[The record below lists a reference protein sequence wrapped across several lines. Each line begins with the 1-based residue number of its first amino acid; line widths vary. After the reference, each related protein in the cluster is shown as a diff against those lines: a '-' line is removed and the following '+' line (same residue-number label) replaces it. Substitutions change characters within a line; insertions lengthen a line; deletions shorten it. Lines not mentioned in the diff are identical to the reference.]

1 MKKIIALLVLLYTFY
16 SGNAQKTDEERI
28 HSILDKQK
36 GEWNKGDIEKF
47 MIGYWENDSLVFMGK
62 NGPVYGYQAAL
73 NNYKKGYPDTASMG
87 KLRFEVLSVKKL
99 SNDYA
104 FVIGKYFLTRTI
116 GNANGS
122 FTLLFRKINGEW
134 KIVVDH
140 SS

>member
-73 NNYKKGYPDTASMG
+73 NNYKKGYPD
-87 KLRFEVLSVKKL
+87 
-99 SNDYA
+99 
-104 FVIGKYFLTRTI
+104 
-116 GNANGS
+116 
-122 FTLLFRKINGEW
+122 
-134 KIVVDH
+134 
-140 SS
+140 